1 MLNGCDCGHV
11 CLDSQTCERYQNP
24 LSCKEYK
31 NMRIQ
36 NRMKALDHRGQKRLF
51 AGSLA
56 QQ

>member
-11 CLDSQTCERYQNP
+11 CLDSQTCEHYQNP

-56 QQ
+56 QR

>member
-1 MLNGCDCGHV
+1 MLKSAGCGYV
-11 CLDSQTCERYQNP
+11 CLDNQTCERYQNP

-51 AGSLA
+51 ADSLA